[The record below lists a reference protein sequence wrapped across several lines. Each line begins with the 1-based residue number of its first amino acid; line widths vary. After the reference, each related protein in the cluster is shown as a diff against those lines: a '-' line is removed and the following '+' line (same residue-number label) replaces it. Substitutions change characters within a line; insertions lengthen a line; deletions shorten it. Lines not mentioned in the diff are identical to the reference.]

1 MQRPLRASGLAP
13 VLQRFLLVPLAAA
26 ALSVSL
32 ARAQEEGT
40 DDEPGKAAVQIQIDN
55 QSGRDWKMEAVPDPL
70 DGHQFSELDKLNRL
84 KLYNPAAKRSFT
96 YPGTSNS
103 WTLPKGALA
112 ANVKNLGKNKKRAL
126 HFKLKEGKHEATFC
140 LYSNGGKLK
149 LFLEKA
155 SLMDDTGTEI
165 FELNQPQD
173 GGLVI
178 RPMN

>member
-1 MQRPLRASGLAP
+1 MRLPLHASGLAP
-13 VLQRFLLVPLAAA
+13 VVRRWLLVPLAAA

-32 ARAQEEGT
+32 AQAQEE
-40 DDEPGKAAVQIQIDN
+40 DAEEASGKAAVQIQIDN
-55 QSGRDWKMEAVPDPL
+55 QSGRTWEMTAVSEPL

-96 YPGTSNS
+96 YPGTSNR
-103 WTLPKGALA
+103 WDLPKGALA

-126 HFKLKEGKHEATFC
+126 HFTIKEGKHEATFC

-178 RPMN
+178 KPMN